1 MIRAGA
7 AKYALAPAAFCNGHR
22 EAMNSVGT
30 YVGCK

>member
-7 AKYALAPAAFCNGHR
+7 LKYALALAATR